1 MRKIMWYMQF
11 GFVALTIPTLCG
23 CGEET
28 GKAVIPAEGTVTID
42 GVGAANV
49 MVRFVP
55 AAGEI
60 EGDLSSSGVTDG
72 QGVFRLVASDGRDG
86 AIPGVG
92 HVLLVDLD
100 EERPAQ
106 GEKVTKL
113 PRFPAELG
121 VLNGRSLTAEVVA
134 NTPLKIQLPV
144 QPGRVD

>member
-1 MRKIMWYMQF
+1 M
-11 GFVALTIPTLCG
+11 
-23 CGEET
+23 
-28 GKAVIPAEGTVTID
+28 
-42 GVGAANV
+42 
-49 MVRFVP
+49 
-55 AAGEI
+55 
-60 EGDLSSSGVTDG
+60 
-72 QGVFRLVASDGRDG
+72 ASDGRDG

-113 PRFPAELG
+113 PRFTAELG